1 MKSCKCK
8 FPEMEHIGNNVR
20 CKKCGGWVLKVRK
33 SFHKPTQIKKSKKHY
48 KRNRD
53 KTIKKEDLD
62 V

>member
-1 MKSCKCK
+1 
-8 FPEMEHIGNNVR
+8 MEHIGNNVR